1 MNGLKY
7 IVNVSGKKQR
17 DLAKELGVTEANL
30 STLINSRQIIPN
42 KYLPRLAE
50 IFNIQTYYFRKIL
63 TPQDKLT
70 MAIEY
75 FRNNYGI
82 EA

>member
-7 IVNVSGKKQR
+7 IINVSGMKQR
-17 DLAKELGVTEANL
+17 DLARELGVTETNL
-30 STLINSRQIIPN
+30 STLISSRQAIPN

-50 IFNIQTYYFRKIL
+50 IFSVQTYYFRKIL
-63 TPQDKLT
+63 TPQDKLNMT
-70 MAIEY
+70 IEY